1 MFNVYYVNINHPF
14 ILNNLLLLT
23 TVTSY
28 LVLLFTFFIYKFIDL
43 KYFETSTLF
52 FNYLFIT
59 RIQE

>member
-28 LVLLFTFFIYKFIDL
+28 LVLLFKFFIYKFIDL